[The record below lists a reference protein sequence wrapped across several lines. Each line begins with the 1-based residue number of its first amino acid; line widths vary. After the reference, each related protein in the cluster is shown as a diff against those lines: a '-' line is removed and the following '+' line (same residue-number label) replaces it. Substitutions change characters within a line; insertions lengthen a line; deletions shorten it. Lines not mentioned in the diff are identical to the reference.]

1 MVRTMRSTTYQML
14 CFVPFYCCHN
24 IHNITASTHF
34 THYYT
39 PSIFYSTV
47 GNAEPTPTSFAAW
60 VPNDGEINESLSN
73 TDYPVGSDEITHTVG
88 PYTTSNST
96 NDNGG
101 QEDIVKSLQ
110 TNQGGKFD
118 IIVLGMQEAAFVN
131 KTKSS
136 NKDGV
141 NNDTP
146 TKPAAAIPPN
156 SKDTNNGNGG
166 DNNGAAAGGGASPK
180 KEKSK
185 GGFLQKGAKKAA
197 KVGMV
202 VRGISANQTY
212 QR

>member
-1 MVRTMRSTTYQML
+1 M
-14 CFVPFYCCHN
+14 
-24 IHNITASTHF
+24 
-34 THYYT
+34 
-39 PSIFYSTV
+39 

-73 TDYPVGSDEITHTVG
+73 TAYPVGSDEITHTVG
-88 PYTTSNST
+88 PYGIN
-96 NDNGG
+96 NGGG

-110 TNQGGKFD
+110 TTSNQGGKKFD

-131 KTKSS
+131 KTTNKS
-136 NKDGV
+136 KDNV
-141 NNDTP
+141 NDTP
-146 TKPAAAIPPN
+146 TKSDAAATASSPN
-156 SKDTNNGNGG
+156 SKTTTDSG
-166 DNNGAAAGGGASPK
+166 DNNGGAAGASPK

-202 VRGISANQTY
+202 MRGISANQTY